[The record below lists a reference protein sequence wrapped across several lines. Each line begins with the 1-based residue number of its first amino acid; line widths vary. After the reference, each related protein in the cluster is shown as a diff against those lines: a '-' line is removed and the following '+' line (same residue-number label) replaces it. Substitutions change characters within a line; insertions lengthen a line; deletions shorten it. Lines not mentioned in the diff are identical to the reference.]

1 MTRTFHLLAV
11 ATSATL
17 VSLAFSPQLLA
28 ADQTPTAVD
37 ATTAQSADSS
47 KSLTDQMSQLSGGSN
62 TEKFYVVQDRQSGNA
77 GVFDLAVGAG
87 FNTNSDVNI
96 QSTESQLRLKFHPTN
111 RLFVSLAGSQ
121 VKNKL
126 NRSAQRRIDDDGIY
140 PDVGF
145 VKSRA
150 DFSLGYNLIY
160 GKARVSKDSVFY
172 FDQYV
177 ALGGGTVEQTNTRDT
192 ARTPAIVGDVGAS
205 FWFGRRVSFAIG
217 AKAYRFKEIR
227 IASEGIANHV
237 VGYAN
242 VGVLMGGAG

>member
-1 MTRTFHLLAV
+1 MKCTMQLLAV

-17 VSLAFSPQLLA
+17 VSLALSTELLA
-28 ADQTPTAVD
+28 ADQSNTA
-37 ATTAQSADSS
+37 AAAPIAQNVDSS
-47 KSLTDQMSQLSGGSN
+47 KSLTDQMGQLSGGSN

-77 GVFDLAVGAG
+77 GVFDLAVGG
-87 FNTNSDVNI
+87 GTNTNSDVNI
-96 QSTESQLRLKFHPTN
+96 QSSESILRLNYHATD
-111 RLFVSLAGSQ
+111 RVFVSLAGSQ
-121 VKNKL
+121 VKNRL

-150 DFSLGYNLIY
+150 DLSLGYNLIY
-160 GKARVSKDSVFY
+160 GKARVSKDAVFY

-177 ALGGGTVEQTNTRDT
+177 AIGAGTVEQTNTRDT

-205 FWFGRRVSFAIG
+205 FWFGRRVSLGLG
-217 AKAYRFKEIR
+217 AKAYRFKEMR

-237 VGYAN
+237 IGYAN